1 MPPPPSRVLRRARAS
16 LPSASPRVVHQLAA
30 EVRADRHVEE
40 PSLRA
45 RVQQL
50 LHHLLRHLEVVV
62 DAAGAEAHLEHA
74 ALAVVADR
82 GEHRRRDLVQLHCC
96 GTVASG
102 TKPAPLHKPHIHGVF
117 DAWRF
122 FASGSSSSW
131 RRRGRGSPSSRGQGA
146 GCRPTKSR
154 SGSAGS
160 RSASTATTSSSA
172 SMAAAPDRR
181 PRTGAWPAPPPSM
194 RATCP
199 APRRAPALSPR
210 TSISPTPTATPRRPT
225 PSACSPSPPTPPP
238 ASRDCT
244 RTASPAN

>member
-102 TKPAPLHKPHIHGVF
+102 TKPAPLNNPHIRGGF
-117 DAWRF
+117 SAWSF
-122 FASGSSSSW
+122 FARGSTSSC
-131 RRRGRGSPSSRGQGA
+131 RRRGRGWPSSRWQGA
-146 GCRPTKSR
+146 GCGPTKSR

-160 RSASTATTSSSA
+160 R
-172 SMAAAPDRR
+172 AAA
-181 PRTGAWPAPPPSM
+181 
-194 RATCP
+194 
-199 APRRAPALSPR
+199 
-210 TSISPTPTATPRRPT
+210 TA
-225 PSACSPSPPTPPP
+225 PTPPLP
-238 ASRDCT
+238 A
-244 RTASPAN
+244 PAPGPGPPPG